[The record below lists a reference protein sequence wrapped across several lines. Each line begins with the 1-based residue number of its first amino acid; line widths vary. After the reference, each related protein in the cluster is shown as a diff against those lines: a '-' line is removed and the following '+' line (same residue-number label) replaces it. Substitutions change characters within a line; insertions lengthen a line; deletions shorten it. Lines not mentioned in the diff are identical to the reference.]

1 MMQSDS
7 GEQNRAITN
16 DRARRYAIGILLFL
30 LTEILARIIILPSH
44 PGTHDVWKSLLL
56 EWVMFLFLLLVWVPR
71 VEQEDLQSIG
81 VTRFRVKY
89 IVQGVAAYVLAF
101 IPIAIIGSLLS
112 SSNLPTLQS
121 LQELLSAYS
130 LPVLIA
136 LVFTGVVLEEL
147 LYRGYLIERISR
159 IGGRDW
165 PAFLVSF
172 LAFTL
177 VHWRFVGFYP
187 MLQISV
193 MSAALVILYARE
205 RSVWPCSIMHAINS
219 LLAYIL
225 FPLAFS

>member
-1 MMQSDS
+1 
-7 GEQNRAITN
+7 
-16 DRARRYAIGILLFL
+16 
-30 LTEILARIIILPSH
+30 
-44 PGTHDVWKSLLL
+44 
-56 EWVMFLFLLLVWVPR
+56 MFLFLLLVWVPR